1 MFPGETGTR
10 SEGDLF
16 AALREILQAA
26 RERKIPARLS
36 ALDYLGALTLFFCIQ
51 EAVTGILLM
60 VYYRPSALSAFQSVA
75 VIADEVRFG
84 WLIRSLHRW
93 GADVLILLA
102 SLHLLRVY
110 FARSY
115 RGARQLN
122 WMVGVVLLLLLLALA
137 FTGILLPWDQYA
149 YWYTD
154 AARSTISGVPILG
167 NLILGVFWGGWEI
180 GEEVLLRFYALHV
193 GVLPSMVIA
202 CLTVHLALVWYL
214 GTSKTEQVLS
224 TAGANVKPYFP
235 DFFVDLLI
243 TAFLVTG
250 LLFSLA
256 IVAPPL
262 FSAEADPLT
271 PLTGLAS
278 PWYIAPAQR
287 LLGALP
293 GGSVAVTIVVFLVLF
308 FLVPVI
314 DRSAALPG
322 WKKLVHRGV
331 GALVVAI
338 WVLLGLGSLLR

>member
-1 MFPGETGTR
+1 MFRGETGAR
-10 SEGDLF
+10 SEGELF
-16 AALREILQAA
+16 GALREILQAA
-26 RERKIPARLS
+26 RERRIPARLS
-36 ALDYLGALTLFFCIQ
+36 VLDYLGALTLFFCVQ

-60 VYYRPSALSAFQSVA
+60 VYYRPSSLAAFHSVA

-122 WMVGVVLLLLLLALA
+122 WIVGVFLLLLVVALA

-154 AARSTISGVPILG
+154 AARATISGVPLLG
-167 NLILGVFWGGWEI
+167 NLVLGVFWGGWEI

-193 GVLPSMVIA
+193 GVLPSLVIA
-202 CLTVHLALVWYL
+202 CLTVHLTLVWYL
-214 GTSKTEQVLS
+214 GTSRTNEVLS
-224 TAGANVKPYFP
+224 TAGAEVKPYFP

-243 TAFLVTG
+243 SALLATG
-250 LLFSLA
+250 LLFTLA
-256 IVAPPL
+256 IAAPPR
-262 FSAEADPLT
+262 FSAEADALT
-271 PLTGLAS
+271 PLVGLPS
-278 PWYIAPAQR
+278 PWYLAPAHR

-293 GGSVAVTIVVFLVLF
+293 GGSAAVTIVVFLVLF
-308 FLVPVI
+308 LFVPVI
-314 DRSAALPG
+314 DRGPSLSGAT
-322 WKKLVHRGV
+322 KLVHRGV
-331 GALVVAI
+331 GLLIVVI
-338 WVLLGLGSLLR
+338 WVMLGLGSLVR